1 MSERTPQNPGMIAV
15 GLIRKAI
22 GLKGLCAV
30 EPFGFTLETIT
41 VPLSVC
47 VGLSENSCSAMV
59 IERVEKSAKGPACF
73 FAGITEPGQ
82 AEKLRGSFIYV
93 ERTELPRLREG
104 EYYHFELVGL
114 KVRTDQGMYLG
125 DLVEVHNFPS
135 VDSIE
140 VKRPS
145 GETTMIPLVADALAD
160 IDRGS
165 GYLTVRQTFVEDL
178 LG

>member
-1 MSERTPQNPGMIAV
+1 MSESTSQNQGMIAV
-15 GLIRKAI
+15 GVIRKTI

-30 EPFGFTLETIT
+30 EPFGLTLETIK
-41 VPLSVC
+41 VPLSVY
-47 VGLSENSCSAMV
+47 VGLSEKSCSAMV
-59 IERVEKSAKGPACF
+59 IERVEKGAKGPACF
-73 FAGITEPGQ
+73 FSGITEPAQ

-93 ERTELPRLREG
+93 ERTGLPRLGEG

-114 KVRTDQGMYLG
+114 RVRSDQGLHLG
-125 DLVEVHNFPS
+125 DIVDVHNFPS

-145 GETTMIPLVADALAD
+145 GETTMIPLVADALTD
-160 IDRGS
+160 IDWGS